1 MVDTPPTPEVSLPSE
16 IQIEVNDNTTAYNH
30 NVAIRMTD
38 GSGKTSPEELSKIAM
53 QRIKEIREELK
64 NGTHK

>member
-1 MVDTPPTPEVSLPSE
+1 MVDTPPTAEVSLPSE

-30 NVAIRMTD
+30 NVAIRLTD

-53 QRIKEIREELK
+53 DRIKEVRDMIK
-64 NGTHK
+64 NGS

>member
-1 MVDTPPTPEVSLPSE
+1 MVDTPTPEVSLPSE

-38 GSGKTSPEELSKIAM
+38 GTGKTSPEDLSKIAM

-64 NGTHK
+64 NGTH

>member
-1 MVDTPPTPEVSLPSE
+1 MVVTPTPVVSLPSE

-64 NGTHK
+64 NGTH

>member
-1 MVDTPPTPEVSLPSE
+1 MVDTPTPEVSLPSE

>member
-1 MVDTPPTPEVSLPSE
+1 MVDTPPTAEVSLPSE

-30 NVAIRMTD
+30 NVAIRLTD

-53 QRIKEIREELK
+53 DRIKEVRDMIK
-64 NGTHK
+64 NCS

>member
-1 MVDTPPTPEVSLPSE
+1 MVDTPTPEVSLPSE

-38 GSGKTSPEELSKIAM
+38 GTGKTSPEDLSKIAM

>member
-1 MVDTPPTPEVSLPSE
+1 MVDTPTPEVSLPSE

-64 NGTHK
+64 NGTH